1 MKLLKTTTTVL
12 LLLLI
17 TSCTNSKVLIS
28 PIYNRLD
35 DQMRGEFHKLA
46 KWNDKQI
53 EHFENRVGTFHV
65 WHRQI
70 ELPKYATLLSTIAAT
85 IAVRDKTT
93 ADDVNA
99 WVDEVEQLSY
109 AVRDCHPVNFSY
121 DLMNTLNDKQV
132 NFIQR
137 RFANERKMNF
147 DKYSEDTPEERQK
160 KRVDNVVKWAG
171 RIGFDF
177 NKTQEAM
184 LTQALSD
191 QVSLRS
197 EYYALVDKWSKDLF
211 VIARK
216 QDAADYEAKMQTQ
229 VSKIWT
235 ILEDEHNEEWLAN
248 RKLWREFGYD
258 FVQTFT
264 LDQRLWASNWV
275 GKMAKTIQAIS
286 EDEPSF
292 KVTNKPEHGCEVR
305 TASAG

>member
-1 MKLLKTTTTVL
+1 MKLLKTTTTVM

-46 KWNDKQI
+46 KWNDEQI
-53 EHFENRVGTFHV
+53 EHFEKRVGTFHV
-65 WHRQI
+65 WHRQN
-70 ELPKYATLLSTIAAT
+70 ELPKYATLLSTIASS
-85 IAVRDKTT
+85 IAVRNKTT
-93 ADDVNA
+93 EENVNA

-121 DLMNTLNDKQV
+121 DLMNTLSDKQV
-132 NFIQR
+132 NFIEK
-137 RFANERKMNF
+137 RFINERKMNF
-147 DKYSEDTPEERQK
+147 EKYSENTPEERQK
-160 KRVDNVVKWAG
+160 KRVENVVKWAG

-177 NKTQEAM
+177 SKTQEAM
-184 LTQALSD
+184 LAKTLSD

-197 EYYALVDKWSKDLF
+197 QYYQLVDQWSKDLF
-211 VIARK
+211 VLARK
-216 QDAADYEAKMQTQ
+216 QNAPDYEVKMQKQ

-235 ILEDEHNEEWLAN
+235 LLEDSHNDEWLAN
-248 RKLWREFGYD
+248 RKLWREFAYD
-258 FVQTFT
+258 FVQT
-264 LDQRLWASNWV
+264 LDSDQRVWASNWI

-292 KVTNKPEHGCEVR
+292 KLANKPEHGCKVA